1 MDNVERIEA
10 VINSFR
16 ERRRLN
22 EEEKEVRLDFSSYW
36 CYQNYICHV
45 YALK

>member
-10 VINSFR
+10 VINGFR

-22 EEEKEVRLDFSSYW
+22 EEEKEVRLDFSSYL
-36 CYQNYICHV
+36 V
-45 YALK
+45 